1 MSSKYIG
8 SFSGDLEFLSNM
20 YKIPIYFNESKYD
33 NFQPDFKVYPSSE
46 NLYQALKCKYIK
58 DRELF
63 QNVNPHQSKK
73 IGRTIQIRPD
83 WEFKNHEYPFEIIS
97 DVRLE
102 AMKLVI
108 DLKFKNIE
116 LAEKLIALS
125 DDKLIEFNNWGDRFF
140 GICDG
145 EGLDHLGKILR
156 SKKQQIIK
164 DKERIL

>member
-1 MSSKYIG
+1 MSKYIG

-63 QNVNPHQSKK
+63 QNVDPHKSKR
-73 IGRTIQIRPD
+73 IGKTIEIRYGWD
-83 WEFKNHEYPFEIIS
+83 N
-97 DVRLE
+97 VRLE
-102 AMKLVI
+102 AMQLAI

-116 LAEKLIALS
+116 LAEKLINLP
-125 DDKLIEFNNWGDRFF
+125 DDKIIEFNNWGDRFF
-140 GICDG
+140 GICNG

-156 SKKQQIIK
+156 AKKQQIIK
-164 DKERIL
+164 DKQGV

>member
-1 MSSKYIG
+1 MSKYIG

-63 QNVNPHQSKK
+63 QNVDPYKSKR
-73 IGRTIQIRPD
+73 IGRSIEIRSD
-83 WEFKNHEYPFEIIS
+83 WDN
-97 DVRLE
+97 VRLE
-102 AMKLVI
+102 AMKLAI

-116 LAEKLIALS
+116 LAEKLIDLP
-125 DDKLIEFNNWGDRFF
+125 DDKIIEFNNWGDRFF
-140 GICDG
+140 GICNG

-156 SKKQQIIK
+156 AKKQQIIK
-164 DKERIL
+164 DKQGV

>member
-1 MSSKYIG
+1 MSKYIG

-63 QNVNPHQSKK
+63 QNVDPYKSKR
-73 IGRTIQIRPD
+73 IGKTIEIRYGWD
-83 WEFKNHEYPFEIIS
+83 N
-97 DVRLE
+97 VRLE
-102 AMKLVI
+102 AMQLAI

-116 LAEKLIALS
+116 LAEKLINLP
-125 DDKLIEFNNWGDRFF
+125 DDKIIEFNNWGDRFF
-140 GICDG
+140 GICNG

-156 SKKQQIIK
+156 AKKQQIIK
-164 DKERIL
+164 DKQGV

>member
-1 MSSKYIG
+1 MSKYVG

-33 NFQPDFKVYPSSE
+33 NFQPDFKIYPSSE

-63 QNVNPHQSKK
+63 QNVDPHKSKR
-73 IGRTIQIRPD
+73 IGKTIELRCD
-83 WEFKNHEYPFEIIS
+83 WDN
-97 DVRLE
+97 VRLE
-102 AMKLVI
+102 AMQLAI

-116 LAEKLIALS
+116 LAEKLIDLP
-125 DDKLIEFNNWGDRFF
+125 DDKIIEFNNWGDRFF
-140 GICDG
+140 GICNG

-164 DKERIL
+164 DKQGV

>member
-1 MSSKYIG
+1 MSKYIG

-63 QNVNPHQSKK
+63 QNVDPHKSKR
-73 IGRTIQIRPD
+73 IGKTIEIRYD
-83 WEFKNHEYPFEIIS
+83 WDN
-97 DVRLE
+97 VRLE
-102 AMKLVI
+102 AMQLAI

-116 LAEKLIALS
+116 LAEKLINLP
-125 DDKLIEFNNWGDRFF
+125 DDKIIEFNNWGDRFF
-140 GICDG
+140 GICNG

-156 SKKQQIIK
+156 AKKQQIIK
-164 DKERIL
+164 DKQGV

>member
-1 MSSKYIG
+1 MSKYVG

-33 NFQPDFKVYPSSE
+33 NFQPDFKIYPSSE

-63 QNVNPHQSKK
+63 QNVDPHKSKR
-73 IGRTIQIRPD
+73 IGRSIEIRSD
-83 WEFKNHEYPFEIIS
+83 WDN
-97 DVRLE
+97 VRLE
-102 AMKLVI
+102 DMKLAI

-116 LAEKLIALS
+116 LAEKLIDLP
-125 DDKLIEFNNWGDRFF
+125 DDKIIEFNNWGDRFF
-140 GICDG
+140 GICNG

-156 SKKQQIIK
+156 AKKQQIIK
-164 DKERIL
+164 DKQGV

>member
-1 MSSKYIG
+1 MSKYVG

-63 QNVNPHQSKK
+63 QNVDPHKSKR
-73 IGRTIQIRPD
+73 IGRSIEIRSD
-83 WEFKNHEYPFEIIS
+83 WDN
-97 DVRLE
+97 VRLE
-102 AMKLVI
+102 AMKLAI

-116 LAEKLIALS
+116 LAEKLIDLP
-125 DDKLIEFNNWGDRFF
+125 DDKIIEFNNWGDRFF
-140 GICDG
+140 GICNG

-156 SKKQQIIK
+156 AKKQQIIK
-164 DKERIL
+164 DKQGV

>member
-1 MSSKYIG
+1 MSKYVG

-63 QNVNPHQSKK
+63 QNVDPHKSKR
-73 IGRTIQIRPD
+73 IGKTIEIRSD
-83 WEFKNHEYPFEIIS
+83 WDN
-97 DVRLE
+97 VRLE
-102 AMKLVI
+102 AMKLAI

-116 LAEKLIALS
+116 LGEKLIDLP
-125 DDKLIEFNNWGDRFF
+125 DGKIIEFNNWGDRFF
-140 GICDG
+140 GICNG

-156 SKKQQIIK
+156 AKKQQIIK
-164 DKERIL
+164 DKQGV

>member
-1 MSSKYIG
+1 MSKYVG

-63 QNVNPHQSKK
+63 QNVDPHKSKR
-73 IGRTIQIRPD
+73 IGRSIEIRSD
-83 WEFKNHEYPFEIIS
+83 WDN
-97 DVRLE
+97 VRLE

-116 LAEKLIALS
+116 LAEKLIDLP
-125 DDKLIEFNNWGDRFF
+125 DDKIIEFNNWGDRFF
-140 GICDG
+140 GICNG

-156 SKKQQIIK
+156 AKKQQIIK
-164 DKERIL
+164 DKQGV

>member
-1 MSSKYIG
+1 MSKYIG

-33 NFQPDFKVYPSSE
+33 NFQPDFKIYPSSE

-63 QNVNPHQSKK
+63 QNVDPYKSKR
-73 IGRTIQIRPD
+73 IGRSIEIRSD
-83 WEFKNHEYPFEIIS
+83 WDN
-97 DVRLE
+97 VRLE
-102 AMKLVI
+102 AMQVAI

-116 LAEKLIALS
+116 LAEKLIDLP
-125 DDKLIEFNNWGDRFF
+125 DDKIIEFNNWGDRFF
-140 GICDG
+140 GICNG

-156 SKKQQIIK
+156 AKKQQIIK
-164 DKERIL
+164 DKQGV

>member
-1 MSSKYIG
+1 MSKYVG

-20 YKIPIYFNESKYD
+20 HKIPIYFNESKYD

-63 QNVNPHQSKK
+63 QNVDPYKSKR
-73 IGRTIQIRPD
+73 IGKTVEIRYD
-83 WEFKNHEYPFEIIS
+83 WDN
-97 DVRLE
+97 VRLE
-102 AMKLVI
+102 AMKLAI

-116 LAEKLIALS
+116 LAEKLIDLP
-125 DDKLIEFNNWGDRFF
+125 DDKIIEFNNWGDRFF
-140 GICDG
+140 GICNG

-156 SKKQQIIK
+156 AKKQQIIK
-164 DKERIL
+164 DKQGV

>member
-1 MSSKYIG
+1 MSKYVG

-20 YKIPIYFNESKYD
+20 YKIPIYFNESKYN

-63 QNVNPHQSKK
+63 QNVDPHKSKR
-73 IGRTIQIRPD
+73 IGKTIEIRSD
-83 WEFKNHEYPFEIIS
+83 WDN
-97 DVRLE
+97 VRLE
-102 AMKLVI
+102 AMKLAI

-116 LAEKLIALS
+116 LAEKLIDLP
-125 DDKLIEFNNWGDRFF
+125 DGKIIEFNNWGDRFF
-140 GICDG
+140 GICNG

-156 SKKQQIIK
+156 AKKQQIIK
-164 DKERIL
+164 DKDKQGV

>member
-1 MSSKYIG
+1 MSKYVG

-63 QNVNPHQSKK
+63 QNVDPHKSKR
-73 IGRTIQIRPD
+73 IGKTIEIRSD
-83 WEFKNHEYPFEIIS
+83 WDN
-97 DVRLE
+97 VRLE
-102 AMKLVI
+102 AMKLAI

-116 LAEKLIALS
+116 LGEKLIDLP
-125 DDKLIEFNNWGDRFF
+125 DGKIIEFNNWGDRFF
-140 GICDG
+140 GICNG

-156 SKKQQIIK
+156 AKKQQIIK
-164 DKERIL
+164 DKQGA

>member
-1 MSSKYIG
+1 MSKYIG

-33 NFQPDFKVYPSSE
+33 NFQPDFKIYPSSE

-63 QNVNPHQSKK
+63 QNVDPHKSKR
-73 IGRTIQIRPD
+73 IGRSIEIRSD
-83 WEFKNHEYPFEIIS
+83 WDN
-97 DVRLE
+97 VRLE
-102 AMKLVI
+102 GMELAI

-116 LAEKLIALS
+116 LAEKLIDLP
-125 DDKLIEFNNWGDRFF
+125 DDKIIEFNNWGDRFF
-140 GICDG
+140 GICNG

-156 SKKQQIIK
+156 AKKQQIIK
-164 DKERIL
+164 DKQGV